1 MKMETLMTYEQA
13 ADVLQL
19 KVSGLRK
26 VIARR
31 DLKVVDLGYRSK
43 RIKPS
48 DLEKYIERKT
58 K

>member
-1 MKMETLMTYEQA
+1 MTYEQA

>member
-1 MKMETLMTYEQA
+1 MEKLLTYEQA

-19 KVSGLRK
+19 RVSGLRK

-48 DLEKYIERKT
+48 ELERYIERKSR
-58 K
+58 